1 MLHQAQ
7 EQAQGGTLEGGVA
20 CEGQD
25 LLVCLGSASIS
36 AWASAL
42 PERPNAGNHHKK
54 PVDA

>member
-1 MLHQAQ
+1 MPF
-7 EQAQGGTLEGGVA
+7 G
-20 CEGQD
+20 EGQD

-36 AWASAL
+36 AWANAL